1 MAFET
6 IGEKLRQARLNKKI
20 SLDELQQIT
29 KIQKRYL
36 ESIDQDDFDQLPGK
50 FYVRAFIRQYA
61 EAVGEDGDYLV
72 DVFDGKKSLLEE
84 TVKKRPEPEVV
95 NGSRK
100 AMHQEEKNLSKF
112 WTSLPVLLLGLVALA
127 IISIVVYMSW
137 QDRQSDPIIGADAS
151 SISVEGS
158 VAQKETATTSSE
170 PTAES
175 TVASTT
181 QSTEEQKKMAI
192 TAGQDTGAAI
202 AVSITD
208 AKKPVTL
215 EFTATNRVWIGV
227 QVDNAY
233 IYQGTLAANETQSTP
248 LPETATN
255 ATITLGAASNAT
267 IKANGEEIPV
277 NAGENNLSPKNITLA
292 LQYAEAE

>member
-215 EFTATNRVWIGV
+215 EFTAANRVWIGV